1 MNIYFLNLLFLVL
14 SFLTIKYRSEL
25 CNYFNLIDYPNKEL
39 GIHKSKKILFGG
51 IFLFLGIIY
60 SYVLNVNSEYDRI
73 YFSPILLIS
82 FFLIS
87 LTDDIKNLNAYTR
100 LVLTFFAALISV
112 YFDPSL
118 RINSLYIFFTD
129 SIFFNTN
136 IYFNYIFTI
145 LCILLLVNAFNFT
158 DGIDGLAS
166 CIGISYFIYLI
177 TKNNIIFF
185 QYFIFIIFVLI
196 FLYMNFKKNV
206 LLGDSGNYLISIS
219 IAIIIIKINYYYP
232 QSFYAEEIFLLLM
245 IPGIDMLRLFIVRI
259 KKGLNPF
266 YGDHNHLHHK
276 LFFKYGSK
284 ITLTVYLLIMNIPLY
299 IFFYF
304 RELLAFLVI
313 IKLFT
318 YFGLLK
324 FLSLSK

>member
-1 MNIYFLNLLFLVL
+1 
-14 SFLTIKYRSEL
+14 
-25 CNYFNLIDYPNKEL
+25 
-39 GIHKSKKILFGG
+39 
-51 IFLFLGIIY
+51 
-60 SYVLNVNSEYDRI
+60 
-73 YFSPILLIS
+73 
-82 FFLIS
+82 
-87 LTDDIKNLNAYTR
+87 
-100 LVLTFFAALISV
+100 
-112 YFDPSL
+112 
-118 RINSLYIFFTD
+118 
-129 SIFFNTN
+129 
-136 IYFNYIFTI
+136 
-145 LCILLLVNAFNFT
+145 
-158 DGIDGLAS
+158 
-166 CIGISYFIYLI
+166 
-177 TKNNIIFF
+177 
-185 QYFIFIIFVLI
+185 
-196 FLYMNFKKNV
+196 MNFKKNV
-206 LLGDSGNYLISIS
+206 FLGDSGNYLISIS